1 MNRYF
6 VLLSAKMVVD
16 SECSLEEV
24 ANNIAAR
31 LEEIAQSNGHLKD
44 YEITPYE
51 INDLDDEPSH

>member
-1 MNRYF
+1 
-6 VLLSAKMVVD
+6 MVVD